1 MTPKFAAAVD
11 PVFEHV
17 LHLLRRIRDN
27 ETIDA
32 PAEQQQIRDLVSHA
46 EARLGQTEEWAAAK
60 YALVAWAD
68 DVLIETPW
76 EGAAWWYDN
85 PLEVYFFNSRQA
97 YSRFYTMALEADQL
111 PQKNA
116 LEVFYVCVVL
126 GFRGLYR
133 NPAPGAEAEELH
145 LPGDLQTWAKQTARS
160 VHLGQGVPPIGG
172 GVESRV
178 GAPPLDGKFLLVGS
192 SLLAVI
198 MAALTLV
205 FAIVLFVFPDSR

>member
-11 PVFEHV
+11 PVFQHV
-17 LHLLRRIRDN
+17 LQLLRRISDN
-27 ETIDA
+27 EMIDA
-32 PAEQQQIRDLVSHA
+32 AGEQQQIRDLISHA
-46 EARLGQTEEWAAAK
+46 EARLGQTDEWQFAK

-85 PLEVYFFNSRQA
+85 PLEVYCFNSRQA
-97 YSRFYTMALEADQL
+97 YSRFYTMAKESEAL

-133 NPAPGAEAEELH
+133 NPAPGAEAEELQ
-145 LPGDLQTWAKQTARS
+145 LPHDLQTWAKQTVRS
-160 VHLGQGVPPIGG
+160 IHLGQGIPPLGG
-172 GVESRV
+172 GVESRE
-178 GAPPLDGKFLLVGS
+178 GAPPLDGRFLLVGS
-192 SLLAVI
+192 SLLTVI

-205 FAIVLFVFPDSR
+205 FTFVLFR